1 MILAF
6 IIPVAGVWGALTA
19 LGIFGVVLWNAFA
32 SKVLKGRGM
41 IVTTRRR
48 IMMVNVA
55 VSLVFN
61 IVYFWVSLC

>member
-6 IIPVAGVWGALTA
+6 IISVAGVWGALTA